1 MKDPLP
7 ARESVREHCM
17 LSARAFACPA
27 LLWGLSGVAWAVPAA
42 AQSAPC
48 SGAGV
53 EAEPGLRAAHPALVG
68 EVRRALADREGIEP
82 CARVELGLERSA
94 ILVGVTL
101 ADGRSATRMIADS
114 RDVVPVVEALL
125 LVPAPEPE
133 PEAPPAPGAK
143 PTPKAAER
151 PRPVRRIL
159 APELTLQPPPAGSS
173 RTGIEVSLAAG
184 VRLGDGQSS
193 LGLGAIS
200 FLELSSW
207 LFGLGLRADHYE
219 SPIEAYSVAEL
230 MALFGH
236 RFRVHRAAVDL
247 VAGPALVLQADST
260 VEIGPMGE
268 SRQTGTEPVPRLA
281 FAGHVHFGPPSSLH
295 PFVGIEG
302 EAGPTTVQ
310 DPHQSPQ
317 LPAWT
322 LGVALGASVGTR

>member
-1 MKDPLP
+1 
-7 ARESVREHCM
+7 M

-27 LLWGLSGVAWAVPAA
+27 LLWGLSGVVWAVPAA
-42 AQSAPC
+42 AQSDPC
-48 SGAGV
+48 AGAGV
-53 EAEPGLRAAHPALVG
+53 EAEPGLSAAHPALVG

-125 LVPAPEPE
+125 LVPAAE
-133 PEAPPAPGAK
+133 PEAEPTPAPAAK
-143 PTPKAAER
+143 AVER

-159 APELTLQPPPAGSS
+159 APELTAQPLAVGSS

-219 SPIEAYSVAEL
+219 SSIEAYSVAEL

-236 RFRVHRAAVDL
+236 RFRVHRAAVDF

-260 VEIGPMGE
+260 VEVGPAGE
-268 SRQTGTEPVPRLA
+268 SRHTGTEPVPRLA

-310 DPHQSPQ
+310 DPQPSPE

>member
-1 MKDPLP
+1 
-7 ARESVREHCM
+7 M
-17 LSARAFACPA
+17 LSARALACPA
-27 LLWGLSGVAWAVPAA
+27 LLWGLSGIAWAVPAA

-48 SGAGV
+48 AGAGV
-53 EAEPGLRAAHPALVG
+53 EAEPGLSAAHPALVG
-68 EVRRALADREGIEP
+68 EVRRALADREGLEP

-133 PEAPPAPGAK
+133 PEAPP
-143 PTPKAAER
+143 TPAARAAER

-159 APELTLQPPPAGSS
+159 APEFTAQPPSAGSS

-207 LFGLGLRADHYE
+207 LLGLGLRADHYE

-236 RFRVHRAAVDL
+236 RFRVDRAAVDL

-260 VEIGPMGE
+260 LETGPKGQ
-268 SRQTGTEPVPRLA
+268 SRVAGTEPVPRLA

-310 DPHQSPQ
+310 DPRPSQE